1 MAVQS
6 NHDQAEAQNITALS
20 AGGIAEAAQGANLGG
35 IAENP
40 AAPANPAPS
49 NEGGTSWGG
58 TNAGNPADSGGT
70 GSPTDLGGI
79 ADSPTDSGV
88 AGNSGSAG
96 DANPAATPAP
106 YELTAPEGFDVPA
119 ENLKGFSNLCNQIGI
134 SKEQAEKVLGWHKA
148 RHEENIAHAAREE
161 AQTLQNWEREIL
173 ADPEFGGSHW
183 RGTLADARRA
193 LDRFDADGSL
203 REFLRETRF
212 QHHPQVIRVV
222 ARVGRAL
229 GEHGFVGMPGAQRG
243 DSELARLKRQYP
255 SEFRN

>member
-1 MAVQS
+1 MAAPS

-20 AGGIAEAAQGANLGG
+20 AGGIAEAAPGANTGG
-35 IAENP
+35 MADDT
-40 AAPANPAPS
+40 AAPASSAADTANTSKA
-49 NEGGTSWGG
+49 GGTASS
-58 TNAGNPADSGGT
+58 TAF
-70 GSPTDLGGI
+70 GGI
-79 ADSPTDSGV
+79 ADSP
-88 AGNSGSAG
+88 AGSG
-96 DANPAATPAP
+96 DAANTGESGNPPAGVLGDAAP

-119 ENLKGFSNLCNQIGI
+119 ENLKGFSDLCNSIGI
-134 SKEQAEKVLGWHKA
+134 SKEQAEKVLGWHKTQ
-148 RHEENIAHAAREE
+148 HEQNMAHAAREE
-161 AQTLQNWEREIL
+161 AQTLQNWEREIM
-173 ADPEFGGSHW
+173 ADAEFGGSNW

-193 LDRFDADGSL
+193 LDRFDTDGSL

-229 GEHGFVGMPGAQRG
+229 GEHGFVGMPGAQRA